1 LSLICGNGRQL
12 ADRGRSTAAAR
23 LSPPKRPEHYILP
36 TTETAMSRT
45 IKFAKAGG
53 PEVLEFIETQ
63 VPAPGSHEVRIKVKA
78 IGLNRADSMWRNDKY
93 VEPVKFPAGLGYEA
107 AGIVDATGEDV
118 SEFAVG
124 DRVSLLPG
132 FSLNKYFTYG
142 EVILAPDHAVVK
154 HPESL
159 SFVEAA
165 SVWMMF
171 LTAYGAL
178 VSEARVKAG
187 DYVIIP
193 AASSSV
199 GLAAIQ
205 IATHAGASPIAL
217 TRTSEKKKRL
227 HEAGAAHVIAT
238 QEQDMVAEV
247 MRITNG
253 SGARVA
259 FDPVGGSDFA
269 KLIAALTF
277 QGIAYIYGALS
288 EDPTPIPVLEMIR
301 KMPAVKG
308 YSIRLVMGDAEHR
321 RVAVEY
327 ITKGLASG
335 ALKPII
341 DRTFKLDDMVEAH
354 RYLENSGQFGKIVI
368 TL

>member
-1 LSLICGNGRQL
+1 V
-12 ADRGRSTAAAR
+12 
-23 LSPPKRPEHYILP
+23 
-36 TTETAMSRT
+36 SRI

-53 PEVLEFIETQ
+53 PDVLEFIEAPI
-63 VPAPGSHEVRIKVKA
+63 PAPEPREVRIKVKA
-78 IGLNRADSMWRNDKY
+78 IGINRAESMWRSDKY

-107 AGIVDATGEDV
+107 AGVVDAVGKDV
-118 SEFAVG
+118 AGFVAGDAV
-124 DRVSLLPG
+124 STIPA
-132 FSLNKYFTYG
+132 FSLNRYFTYG
-142 EVILAPDHAVVK
+142 EVILAPVHAVVK

-165 SVWMMF
+165 SIWMMF

-178 VSEARVKAG
+178 IFDAQVKAG
-187 DYVIIP
+187 DFVIIP

-205 IATHAGASPIAL
+205 LAKYAGATPIAL

-253 SGARVA
+253 NGARVA
-259 FDPVGGSDFA
+259 FDPVGGPDFP
-269 KLIAALTF
+269 KLISALAD
-277 QGIAYIYGALS
+277 QGIVYIYGALS
-288 EDPTPIPVLEMIR
+288 EGETPIPVLEMIP

-308 YSIRLVMGDAEHR
+308 YSIRLVVGDEAR
-321 RVAVEY
+321 RKAAVEY
-327 ITKGLASG
+327 VVAGLASG
-335 ALKPII
+335 ALRPVI
-341 DRTFKLDDMVEAH
+341 DRTFKFDDMVDVH
-354 RYLENSGQFGKIVI
+354 RYLESGGQFGKIVV